1 MLSRSSFSIRRFL
14 PQNRPDSSGEADELE
29 EHDEITQLKLY
40 RHRQSAQPAMYQT
53 KLADSPLIHRSQSVH
68 QVVRPLPAL
77 PIGSSR
83 LSSNSLYSFDNYTE
97 PSVKGNSHDAK
108 ICSSQGDFDPLYTR
122 SAPKRLSERRHLR
135 ITPPQSISPLKLAI
149 EPAHHH
155 LAVIRDNDA
164 AAEPT
169 GTLKEAVVESQEE
182 AKVDDWSETVQQLIK
197 ETDEAFQAVGA
208 ALAQVQL
215 TPQAFIS
222 STEPDVSSSPPLS
235 SAPGTPWRTPA
246 RLALKR
252 QPSKCM
258 APPVVPARRASVS
271 KPKRTKSKKSKTA
284 RKPALSSERTPR
296 WAFGE
301 SVTDMF
307 KAPFFR
313 KIEANEMLAPDRLQ
327 VARLSRD
334 YQLRQTRSSE
344 TLFTEDS
351 ETPVEPFHLQD
362 LPSRIG
368 AAGVQTSVAP
378 SGAVSQPIPSEMPVR
393 RDFSVAR
400 RTSRTCA
407 KMDAKAE
414 NQMMFKTLTF
424 PHPPAKNTHR
434 HSSRTAQQS
443 RPLSTIPEL
452 LVTVPT
458 PEKGDKMPAADVRV
472 FHRGRT
478 FAPVHDEDFVFF
490 TSTPCTLTVPGF
502 RHGRIRFPKAEVV
515 KGRKIAA
522 DDTLDWTAFQ
532 MAILGGAGDF
542 FSDPSDFAPRTEA
555 DEIDELTDWFAD
567 FGFENHGLLISS
579 RRHSEKTLSMTT
591 AETISPTAST
601 FTDSTDADLPIPVA
615 PEYPTGFWNAGH
627 VDASKFLQDQGH
639 CNIRRWTMDGPQ
651 KRYKKDS
658 QGSIDSL
665 RQSPELDVVY
675 LGGAYGEGD
684 AVPMGF
690 NLVHDLGEFL
700 RWEAENSYASPA
712 WGRG

>member
-1 MLSRSSFSIRRFL
+1 M
-14 PQNRPDSSGEADELE
+14 A
-29 EHDEITQLKLY
+29 
-40 RHRQSAQPAMYQT
+40 
-53 KLADSPLIHRSQSVH
+53 
-68 QVVRPLPAL
+68 
-77 PIGSSR
+77 
-83 LSSNSLYSFDNYTE
+83 
-97 PSVKGNSHDAK
+97 
-108 ICSSQGDFDPLYTR
+108 
-122 SAPKRLSERRHLR
+122 
-135 ITPPQSISPLKLAI
+135 
-149 EPAHHH
+149 
-155 LAVIRDNDA
+155 
-164 AAEPT
+164 
-169 GTLKEAVVESQEE
+169 LKEAVVESQEE
-182 AKVDDWSETVQQLIK
+182 AEVDDWSETVQQLIK
-197 ETDEAFQAVGA
+197 ETDEAFHAVGA

-215 TPQAFIS
+215 TPQVFVT
-222 STEPDVSSSPPLS
+222 STEPDVALSPPLPS
-235 SAPGTPWRTPA
+235 TPGTPWRTPA
-246 RLALKR
+246 RLTLKR
-252 QPSKCM
+252 QPTKCM
-258 APPVVPARRASVS
+258 TPPVVPARRASVY

-284 RKPALSSERTPR
+284 RRPTTSSKRTPR

-301 SVTDMF
+301 SVTDML
-307 KAPFFR
+307 KAQFFR

-378 SGAVSQPIPSEMPVR
+378 SGAVSRPIPFEMPVR

-407 KMDAKAE
+407 KADAKAE

-424 PHPPAKNTHR
+424 PCPPAKNTPR
-434 HSSRTAQQS
+434 HPSRTAQQS

-458 PEKGDKMPAADVRV
+458 PDKDDNMPAAEVRV

-490 TSTPCTLTVPGF
+490 ASTPCTLTVPGF

-555 DEIDELTDWFAD
+555 DEIDELADWFAD

-579 RRHSEKTLSMTT
+579 RRHSDKTLSMTT

-639 CNIRRWTMDGPQ
+639 CNIKRWTMDGPQ

-675 LGGAYGEGD
+675 LGGAHGERD

-690 NLVHDLGEFL
+690 NLFHDLGEFL